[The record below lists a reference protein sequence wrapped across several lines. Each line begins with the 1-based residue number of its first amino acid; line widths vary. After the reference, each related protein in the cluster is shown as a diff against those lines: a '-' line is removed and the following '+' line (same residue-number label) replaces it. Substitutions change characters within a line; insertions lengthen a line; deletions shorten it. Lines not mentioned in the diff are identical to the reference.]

1 MKNDHFK
8 EAQQK
13 KREHSE
19 QAANIPAVLI
29 GRQTDKICHIDTFF
43 LNTAHKQ
50 TCIRWKLWHQFNIN
64 LTFGDKYYIKLVP
77 YSLLI

>member
-1 MKNDHFK
+1 MKNEHFK

-13 KREHSE
+13 KRKHSE

-50 TCIRWKLWHQFNIN
+50 TCIR
-64 LTFGDKYYIKLVP
+64 
-77 YSLLI
+77 